1 MAAQQL
7 LPANSTPLERQAA
20 QALAQIQRVP
30 IPLRQLCNPDTCP
43 VELLPYLAWAFSVDR
58 WDGKWSEAAKRAAI
72 RSSHYIHSRKGTI
85 GALRRVVEPLG
96 YLIEVLEWWQ
106 TTPNGV
112 PGTFAIKVG
121 VLETG
126 ITEEMY
132 QELTWLIDDARP
144 VTRHLTG
151 LAISLETTGSIHI
164 FASTYDGDEID
175 VYPPV
180 LRDIEITGVIGA
192 VGREHTIDT
201 LETYPPIPGAIDLAC
216 YVGVA
221 GREHSIDTLDIYP

>member
-1 MAAQQL
+1 MGAQQL
-7 LPANSTPLERQAA
+7 LPGNSTPLERQAA
-20 QALAQIQRVP
+20 QALAKIQRVP

-43 VELLPYLAWAFSVDR
+43 IDLLPYLAWAFSVDR
-58 WDGKWSEAAKRAAI
+58 WDSKWAEAAKRSAI
-72 RSSHYIHSRKGTI
+72 RSSHFIHSRKGTI

-96 YLIEVLEWWQ
+96 YLIDVQEWWQ

-112 PGTFAIKVG
+112 PGTFALKVG

-144 VTRHLTG
+144 LTRHLTG
-151 LAISLETTGSIHI
+151 LAISLETTGVLNI
-164 FASTYDGDEID
+164 FASVYEGDELD

-180 LRDIEITGVIGA
+180 MRDIVSTGITRTT
-192 VGREHTIDT
+192 GREESIDT
-201 LETYPPIPGAIDLAC
+201 LSIYPPMTRVIDMTCYIGA
-216 YVGVA
+216 A